1 VGALFFVYS
10 RAMSDKE
17 RLQILSLETKINSL
31 ISDNQKLRKE
41 VRRLTML
48 LNGEDIIKNSLR
60 DHNKS

>member
-1 VGALFFVYS
+1 MGALFFVYS